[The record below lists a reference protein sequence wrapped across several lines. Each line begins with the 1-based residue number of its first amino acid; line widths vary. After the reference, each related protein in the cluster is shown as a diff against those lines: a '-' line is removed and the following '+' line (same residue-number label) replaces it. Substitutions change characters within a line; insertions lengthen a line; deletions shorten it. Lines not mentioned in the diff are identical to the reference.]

1 MTWGKKLISQ
11 KTLSDTLTIS
21 HLVDG
26 HWLHDDVAGMNLAI
40 KAKTEEAAFVEA
52 ITYYQSR
59 TARLDTELNELR
71 AKVTSFLEQFKDTDE
86 DESW

>member
-1 MTWGKKLISQ
+1 MTWEKKLISQ
-11 KTLSDTLTIS
+11 KKLSDTLTIS

-26 HWLHDDVAGMNLAI
+26 YWLHDTVAGINLAI
-40 KAKTEEAAFVEA
+40 KAKTEEAAFIEA
-52 ITYYQSR
+52 ITYYQRR
-59 TARLDTELNELR
+59 TARLDTELTELQ

>member
-1 MTWGKKLISQ
+1 MTWEKKLISQ

-52 ITYYQSR
+52 ITYYQRR